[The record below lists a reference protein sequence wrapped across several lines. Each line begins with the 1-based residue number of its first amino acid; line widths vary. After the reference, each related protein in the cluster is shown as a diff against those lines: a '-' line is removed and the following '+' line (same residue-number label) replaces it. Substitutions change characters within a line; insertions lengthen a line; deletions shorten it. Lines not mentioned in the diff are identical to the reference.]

1 MNRGD
6 AMTFSCPSCGGEV
19 RTRVLADPV
28 TLVVVG
34 HCEQHGVQ
42 EVSRVYVGEL
52 AGVEPIEVH
61 DEVSAYPDT
70 AAAVTPIH
78 ASSAYRPGQCC
89 GRRLGEWSWCQL
101 PANHQEPHAA

>member
-1 MNRGD
+1 M
-6 AMTFSCPSCGGEV
+6 FSCPSCGDEV
-19 RTRVLADPV
+19 RTRVLADSV

-42 EVSRVYVGEL
+42 EVSRVYVGES
-52 AGVEPIEVH
+52 AGVEPYDHYDDDV
-61 DEVSAYPDT
+61 ATYPESDAPAT
-70 AAAVTPIH
+70 PVRAA
-78 ASSAYRPGQCC
+78 SAYRPGECC

>member
-1 MNRGD
+1 M
-6 AMTFSCPSCGGEV
+6 FCCPSCGDEV
-19 RTRVLADPV
+19 RTRVLADSV

-52 AGVEPIEVH
+52 AGVEPYDVQ
-61 DEVSAYPDT
+61 DEVSTYPD
-70 AAAVTPIH
+70 AAAVAPVTAIR
-78 ASSAYRPGQCC
+78 ASSAYRPGECC

>member
-1 MNRGD
+1 
-6 AMTFSCPSCGGEV
+6 MTFSCPSCGDEV
-19 RTRVLADPV
+19 RTRVLADAI

-52 AGVEPIEVH
+52 AGVEPPDLQ
-61 DEVSAYPDT
+61 DEIATYPQSM
-70 AAAVTPIH
+70 APVEPIRA
-78 ASSAYRPGQCC
+78 ASSAYRPGACC

>member
-1 MNRGD
+1 
-6 AMTFSCPSCGGEV
+6 MTFSCPSCGDEV

-42 EVSRVYVGEL
+42 EVSRVYVGEV
-52 AGVEPIEVH
+52 AGAEPVDVH
-61 DEVSAYPDT
+61 DEVTSYPE
-70 AAAVTPIH
+70 AATRERVH
-78 ASSAYRPGQCC
+78 ASSAYRPGECC

>member
-1 MNRGD
+1 
-6 AMTFSCPSCGGEV
+6 MTFSCPSCGGEV
-19 RTRVLADPV
+19 RTRVLADSV

-52 AGVEPIEVH
+52 ADVEPLDVH
-61 DEVSAYPDT
+61 DEVATYPE
-70 AAAVTPIH
+70 VTPIAERVH
-78 ASSAYRPGQCC
+78 ASSAYRPGECC

>member
-1 MNRGD
+1 MN
-6 AMTFSCPSCGGEV
+6 FSCPNCGDEV

-52 AGVEPIEVH
+52 AGVEPYDLH
-61 DEVSAYPDT
+61 DEVSTYPD
-70 AAAVTPIH
+70 AAPVAPVAAIR
-78 ASSAYRPGQCC
+78 ASSAYRPGECC

>member
-1 MNRGD
+1 
-6 AMTFSCPSCGGEV
+6 MTFSCPSCGDEV

-52 AGVEPIEVH
+52 SGEPFEVQ
-61 DEVSAYPDT
+61 DEVSTYPDAAPAATPVPVT
-70 AAAVTPIH
+70 AIRT
-78 ASSAYRPGQCC
+78 SSAYRPGECC

>member
-1 MNRGD
+1 
-6 AMTFSCPSCGGEV
+6 MTFSCPSCGDEV

-34 HCEQHGVQ
+34 HCEQHGIL
-42 EVSRVYVGEL
+42 EVSRVYVGE
-52 AGVEPIEVH
+52 AVGVEPLDVH
-61 DEVSAYPDT
+61 DEVASYP
-70 AAAVTPIH
+70 AAAAPVERVLAT
-78 ASSAYRPGQCC
+78 SAYRPGQCC

>member
-1 MNRGD
+1 MN
-6 AMTFSCPSCGGEV
+6 FSCPNCGNEV
-19 RTRVLADPV
+19 RTRVLADSV

-42 EVSRVYVGEL
+42 EVSRIYVGE
-52 AGVEPIEVH
+52 VSDPFEVH
-61 DEVSAYPDT
+61 DEVVAYPEDT
-70 AAAVTPIH
+70 DASVAPVTSIR
-78 ASSAYRPGQCC
+78 ASSAYRPGECC

>member
-1 MNRGD
+1 
-6 AMTFSCPSCGGEV
+6 MTFTCPSCGDDV

-42 EVSRVYVGEL
+42 EVSRVYVGEPV
-52 AGVEPIEVH
+52 GVEPYEMNDDDV
-61 DEVSAYPDT
+61 ATYPKSMT
-70 AAAVTPIH
+70 PVTSIRA
-78 ASSAYRPGQCC
+78 ASSYRPGECC
-89 GRRLGEWSWCQL
+89 GRRLGEWLWCQL

>member
-1 MNRGD
+1 
-6 AMTFSCPSCGGEV
+6 MTFSCPSCGDEV

-52 AGVEPIEVH
+52 SGEPFAVE
-61 DEVSAYPDT
+61 DEVATYPD
-70 AAAVTPIH
+70 AAPSAPTPIH
-78 ASSAYRPGQCC
+78 ASSAYRPGECC

>member
-1 MNRGD
+1 
-6 AMTFSCPSCGGEV
+6 MTFTCPSCGDDV
-19 RTRVLADPV
+19 RTRVLADAV

-52 AGVEPIEVH
+52 AGVEPYDMNDQDV
-61 DEVSAYPDT
+61 ATYPESVT
-70 AAAVTPIH
+70 PVTPIH
-78 ASSAYRPGQCC
+78 ASSAYRPGECC

>member
-1 MNRGD
+1 MS
-6 AMTFSCPSCGGEV
+6 FSCPSCGDEV
-19 RTRVLADPV
+19 RTRVLADSV

-42 EVSRVYVGEL
+42 EVSRVYVG
-52 AGVEPIEVH
+52 GVEDPFEVQE
-61 DEVSAYPDT
+61 EVATYPADT
-70 AAAVTPIH
+70 DAQVAPMSNVR
-78 ASSAYRPGQCC
+78 ASSAYRPGECC

>member
-1 MNRGD
+1 
-6 AMTFSCPSCGGEV
+6 MTFSCPSCGDEV
-19 RTRVLADPV
+19 RTRVLADSV

-52 AGVEPIEVH
+52 SAEPFAVE
-61 DEVSAYPDT
+61 DEVSTYPD
-70 AAAVTPIH
+70 AAAAPTPVPVTPIR
-78 ASSAYRPGQCC
+78 ASSAYRPGECC